1 MDPVEAANKKQLQL
15 NLELDAKEKKEEF
28 DRVSAELDD
37 YRGKF
42 NKAEEERKQFKDE
55 LDMAKLEKAE
65 ATELGLG
72 PEEWEKI
79 NKRYEEA
86 KSKFD
91 MAETDS
97 GMYSEM
103 IKEREG
109 DYERTKEE
117 SDAAETDRAAGEAT
131 NGAEELPDYAAQ
143 VEAEEA
149 AED

>member
-1 MDPVEAANKKQLQL
+1 M
-15 NLELDAKEKKEEF
+15 
-28 DRVSAELDD
+28 
-37 YRGKF
+37 G
-42 NKAEEERKQFKDE
+42 ERKQFKEE
-55 LDMAKLEKAE
+55 LDNAKLEKAE

-117 SDAAETDRAAGEAT
+117 SETAETDRAAGEAT

-143 VEAEEA
+143 VEAEE
-149 AED
+149 